1 MPNLFQVEPPMNPSP
16 STDNV
21 IANTELFKETVGW
34 TCKNEF
40 NPTNIKSGYAI
51 FGDSQGA
58 YINTS
63 TNGLTYVAQ
72 IKTDTDYTISR
83 KNGIGN
89 EFVIALFT
97 TQPTIPNT
105 TPETNSEV
113 IIDDATYDT
122 YTFNSDD
129 YQWVAFTVNDTTG
142 DPSTLVTTVEAMLCK
157 AEILDGSYEAHHDSV
172 DAVKQNKQLSSAI
185 TVNGTS
191 YSQVESALG
200 GLASAVS
207 KSVLLDLFYPV
218 GTIYESANS
227 SFNPNTAWGGSWSKI
242 EGKFLLGSST
252 SYTIGSTGG
261 EATHT
266 LTESEMP
273 RHRHTYSDLLEPLG
287 ELGTY
292 IVGAG
297 NEQVLKAGE
306 YTTYAGGDG
315 AHNNMPPYQVV
326 NIWKRTA

>member
-21 IANTELFKETVGW
+21 IVNTELLKETVGW

-72 IKTDTDYTISR
+72 INTDTDYTISR
-83 KNGIGN
+83 KDGIGN
-89 EFVIALFT
+89 EFIIALFT

-113 IIDDATYDT
+113 IINDSTYDT

-129 YQWVAFTVNDTTG
+129 YQWVAFTVNNTTG
-142 DPSTLVTTVEAMLCK
+142 DPSILVTTVEAMLRK
-157 AEILDGSYEAHHDSV
+157 AEILDGSYEPWHDNV
-172 DAVKQNKQLSSAI
+172 DTVITALSNS
-185 TVNGTS
+185 
-191 YSQVESALG
+191 
-200 GLASAVS
+200 
-207 KSVLLDLFYPV
+207 LLNRFYPV
-218 GTIYESANS
+218 GTIYETTNGD
-227 SFNPNTAWGGSWSKI
+227 FNPNTTWGGTWSKI
-242 EGKFLLGSST
+242 EGKFLLGSSN
-252 SYTIGSTGG
+252 SYIIGDMGG

-266 LTESEMP
+266 LTVNEMP
-273 RHRHTYSDLLEPLG
+273 SHKHTITADLVNTTTQLG
-287 ELGTY
+287 EFFGSTTT
-292 IVGAG
+292 G
-297 NEQVLKAGE
+297 NVAL
-306 YTTYAGGDG
+306 YDVTTTDTNNTGSDQP
-315 AHNNMPPYQVV
+315 HNNMPPYQVV

>member
-40 NPTNIKSGYAI
+40 NPINIKSGYAI

-113 IIDDATYDT
+113 IIDDSTYDT

-191 YSQVESALG
+191 YSQVESALNAINNFIGLMNAPFTQQGITITDDRITILSG
-200 GLASAVS
+200 GYKLIGNMCYVQMRIKVEGTSQGYSYNFSIMRGFPPVNSTNFYTGVQLNVSTQTGSQMEKIGAKMESNYLSLALPSDS
-207 KSVLLDLFYPV
+207 LV
-218 GTIYESANS
+218 GD
-227 SFNPNTAWGGSWSKI
+227 P
-242 EGKFLLGSST
+242 
-252 SYTIGSTGG
+252 
-261 EATHT
+261 
-266 LTESEMP
+266 
-273 RHRHTYSDLLEPLG
+273 TYLVISGWYD
-287 ELGTY
+287 T
-292 IVGAG
+292 
-297 NEQVLKAGE
+297 Q
-306 YTTYAGGDG
+306 
-315 AHNNMPPYQVV
+315 
-326 NIWKRTA
+326 

>member
-40 NPTNIKSGYAI
+40 NPINIKSGYAI

-113 IIDDATYDT
+113 IIDDSTYDT

-142 DPSTLVTTVEAMLCK
+142 DPSTLVTTVEAMLRK
-157 AEILDGSYEAHHDSV
+157 AEILDGSYEAYHDNV
-172 DAVKQNKQLSSAI
+172 NTVITALSNS
-185 TVNGTS
+185 
-191 YSQVESALG
+191 
-200 GLASAVS
+200 
-207 KSVLLDLFYPV
+207 LLNRFYPV
-218 GTIYESANS
+218 GTIYETTNGD
-227 SFNPNTAWGGSWSKI
+227 FNPNTTWGGTWSKI

-252 SYTIGSTGG
+252 SYVIGNTGG

-266 LTESEMP
+266 LTVNEMP
-273 RHRHTYSDLLEPLG
+273 SHKHTISADLVNTTSQLG
-287 ELGTY
+287 EFFGSTTT
-292 IVGAG
+292 G
-297 NEQVLKAGE
+297 NVALYDVPFTVIAEL
-306 YTTYAGGDG
+306 
-315 AHNNMPPYQVV
+315 NCLFCL
-326 NIWKRTA
+326 TASTLS